1 MSTIPYT
8 NAVIFG
14 AGQVG
19 LTLMGQLAAA
29 GVQVTLVNRS
39 GRVRE
44 TLPVGVRVIAG
55 DLTDAATVAR
65 LATNAEVVFAT
76 AQPAYTDWPQG
87 WPPLIQSIVDGIS
100 QTNARLVFVDNLY
113 MYGATHGQPIGED
126 LPYAATGHKGKA
138 RAQVATALLD
148 AHKAGCI
155 QVTIGRASDFFGPYG
170 TDTAVFG
177 ERFFAAA
184 LAGKPVDLFGDP
196 ALPHTYTYLPD
207 FARGLITLSQHR
219 EAYGRAWHTPNQPT
233 VSTAEMIR
241 LFAAE
246 LGTPIK
252 TRTVNPLMLSLVG
265 LFVPIVRE
273 MKEMRYEFEE
283 AYTVDDSQFRAA
295 FGAATTPLPDAV
307 RATVAWFRQQH
318 TQAMMQAA

>member
-1 MSTIPYT
+1 MSTIPDT

-19 LTLMGQLAAA
+19 LTLMTQLAATD
-29 GVQVTLVNRS
+29 VQVTLVNRS
-39 GRVRE
+39 GRVQE
-44 TLPVGVRVIAG
+44 TLPASVRVVAG

-65 LATNAEVVFAT
+65 LAANAEVVFAT

-87 WPPLIQSIVDGIS
+87 WPPLIQSIIDGIS
-100 QTNARLVFVDNLY
+100 QSNARLVFVDNLY
-113 MYGATHGQPIGED
+113 MYGATHGQPISED

-148 AHKAGCI
+148 AHKAGRI
-155 QVTIGRASDFFGPYG
+155 QVTIGRASDFFGPRG

-207 FARGLITLSQHR
+207 FARGLITLSQHS
-219 EAYGRAWHTPNQPT
+219 EAYGRAWHTPNHQT
-233 VSTAEMIR
+233 VSTAEMIQ

-252 TRTVNPLMLSLVG
+252 TRMISPLMLALAG

-273 MKEMRYEFEE
+273 MKEMRYEFE
-283 AYTVDDSQFRAA
+283 APYIVDDSQFRTA

-318 TQAMMQAA
+318 LQASKSAA